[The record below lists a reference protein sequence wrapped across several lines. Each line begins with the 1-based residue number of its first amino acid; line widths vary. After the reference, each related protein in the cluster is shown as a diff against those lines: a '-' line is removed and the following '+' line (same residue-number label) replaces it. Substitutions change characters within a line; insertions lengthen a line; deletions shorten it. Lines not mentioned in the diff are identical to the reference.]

1 MRSRAKLARASAWL
15 LALSTLLTAGL
26 LTAQCVQIHEAGAF
40 SREIVRARLEGLA
53 WAGALWLALLAGTLL
68 LRLPNGKES
77 QLRAPIT
84 TSRSTGEDQSPVLAE
99 NREQRTAAQSSTE
112 AAVEEN
118 PSQLLAENRGQMS
131 TARSATEVVS
141 EENRLH
147 IRDGKRGRR
156 MAARFSTEAV
166 PEEVRLRLRLMRAEK
181 TDAMRAEERR
191 RRMARGACAGICA
204 GCAAMVARY
213 LVNPANFTSRE
224 LEPVIGRMLWHIAPW
239 IFVGFACAILCECV
253 RGRSFRR
260 EIDLAARSVKR
271 ASVENARTDSG
282 VPRERKTYSGE
293 EASIENART
302 GSGEPCERKA
312 RPAKTAARAVA
323 FALAVGL
330 LALGAANGGMR
341 DVLVKAINICTEC
354 IGLG

>member
-15 LALSTLLTAGL
+15 LALSTLLMAGL
-26 LTAQCVQIHEAGAF
+26 LIAQCIQIHEAGAF
-40 SREIVRARLEGLA
+40 SREIVRARLEGLV
-53 WAGALWLALLAGTLL
+53 WAGALWLALLAATLL

-84 TSRSTGEDQSPVLAE
+84 TSRSTGEDQSPMLSE

-147 IRDGKRGRR
+147 IRDGKRGRQT
-156 MAARFSTEAV
+156 AARFSAGAV
-166 PEEVRLRLRLMRAEK
+166 PEEVRLRLLLMRAEK

-204 GCAAMVARY
+204 VCSVMAARY
-213 LVNPANFTSRE
+213 LANPAHFASRE
-224 LEPVIGRMLWHIAPW
+224 LESVIGRMLWHIAPW

-260 EIDLAARSVKR
+260 EIELAARSPER
-271 ASVENARTDSG
+271 ASFKNAQTDSG
-282 VPRERKTYSGE
+282 ASREKR
-293 EASIENART
+293 ARL
-302 GSGEPCERKA
+302 
-312 RPAKTAARAVA
+312 AKTAARAA
-323 FALAVGL
+323 MFALAVVL

>member
-26 LTAQCVQIHEAGAF
+26 LAAQCVQIHEAGAF
-40 SREIVRARLEGLA
+40 SREIVRARLDSLA
-53 WAGALWLALLAGTLL
+53 WAGALWLALLAATLL

-84 TSRSTGEDQSPVLAE
+84 TSRSTGEDQSPMLSE

-147 IRDGKRGRR
+147 IRDGKRGRQT
-156 MAARFSTEAV
+156 AVRFSAGAV
-166 PEEVRLRLRLMRAEK
+166 PEEVRLRLLL
-181 TDAMRAEERR
+181 MRAEERR

-260 EIDLAARSVKR
+260 EIELAARSPER
-271 ASVENARTDSG
+271 ASFKNAQTDSG
-282 VPRERKTYSGE
+282 ASREKR
-293 EASIENART
+293 ARL
-302 GSGEPCERKA
+302 
-312 RPAKTAARAVA
+312 AKTAARAA
-323 FALAVGL
+323 MFALAVAL

>member
-26 LTAQCVQIHEAGAF
+26 LAAQCVQIHEAGAF

-53 WAGALWLALLAGTLL
+53 WAGALWLALLAATLL

-118 PSQLLAENRGQMS
+118 PSHLLAENRRQMS

-156 MAARFSTEAV
+156 MAARFSAEAV
-166 PEEVRLRLRLMRAEK
+166 PEEVRLRLLLMRAEK

-204 GCAAMVARY
+204 VCSVMAARY
-213 LVNPANFTSRE
+213 LANPAHFASRE
-224 LEPVIGRMLWHIAPW
+224 LESVIGRMLWHIAPW

-260 EIDLAARSVKR
+260 EIELAARSPER
-271 ASVENARTDSG
+271 ASFKNAQTDSG
-282 VPRERKTYSGE
+282 ASREKR
-293 EASIENART
+293 ARL
-302 GSGEPCERKA
+302 
-312 RPAKTAARAVA
+312 AKTAARAA
-323 FALAVGL
+323 MFALAVGL

>member
-1 MRSRAKLARASAWL
+1 MRSRAKFARASAWL
-15 LALSTLLTAGL
+15 LALSTLLMAGL
-26 LTAQCVQIHEAGAF
+26 LIAQCIQIHEAGAF
-40 SREIVRARLEGLA
+40 SREIVRARLDSLA
-53 WAGALWLALLAGTLL
+53 WAGGVWLALLAGTLL
-68 LRLPNGKES
+68 LKHMNRRENPLRTSAETRLS
-77 QLRAPIT
+77 A
-84 TSRSTGEDQSPVLAE
+84 DE
-99 NREQRTAAQSSTE
+99 NRSWALVGKHGQQTAAQF
-112 AAVEEN
+112 
-118 PSQLLAENRGQMS
+118 
-131 TARSATEVVS
+131 SA
-141 EENRLH
+141 
-147 IRDGKRGRR
+147 
-156 MAARFSTEAV
+156 EAV
-166 PEEVRLRLRLMRAEK
+166 PEEVRLRLLL
-181 TDAMRAEERR
+181 MRAEERR
-191 RRMARGACAGICA
+191 RRMVRGACAGICA

-224 LEPVIGRMLWHIAPW
+224 LEPVIGRMHWHIAPW

-260 EIDLAARSVKR
+260 EIELAARSVKR

>member
-15 LALSTLLTAGL
+15 LALSTLLMAGL
-26 LTAQCVQIHEAGAF
+26 LIAQCIQIHEAGAF

-84 TSRSTGEDQSPVLAE
+84 TSRSTEESRPPMLSE

-156 MAARFSTEAV
+156 TAARFSTEAV

-181 TDAMRAEERR
+181 TDAMRGEERGWR
-191 RRMARGACAGICA
+191 IARGECGGICA
-204 GCAAMVARY
+204 VCAVMAARY
-213 LVNPANFTSRE
+213 LANPAHFTSRE
-224 LEPVIGRMLWHIAPW
+224 LELVIGRMLWHIAPW

-260 EIDLAARSVKR
+260 EIELAARSPER
-271 ASVENARTDSG
+271 ASFKNAQTDSG
-282 VPRERKTYSGE
+282 ASREKR
-293 EASIENART
+293 ARL
-302 GSGEPCERKA
+302 
-312 RPAKTAARAVA
+312 AKTAARAA
-323 FALAVGL
+323 MFALAVAL

>member
-26 LTAQCVQIHEAGAF
+26 LAAQCVQIHEAGAF
-40 SREIVRARLEGLA
+40 SREIVRARLDSLA
-53 WAGALWLALLAGTLL
+53 WAGALWLALLAATLL
-68 LRLPNGKES
+68 LKHINRKENPLRTSAETRLS
-77 QLRAPIT
+77 A
-84 TSRSTGEDQSPVLAE
+84 DE
-99 NREQRTAAQSSTE
+99 NRSWA
-112 AAVEEN
+112 
-118 PSQLLAENRGQMS
+118 LAGKHGQQ
-131 TARSATEVVS
+131 T
-141 EENRLH
+141 
-147 IRDGKRGRR
+147 
-156 MAARFSTEAV
+156 AARFSAEAV
-166 PEEVRLRLRLMRAEK
+166 PEEVRLRLLLMRAEK

-204 GCAAMVARY
+204 GCAVMVARY

-224 LEPVIGRMLWHIAPW
+224 LELVIGRLLWHIAPW

-260 EIDLAARSVKR
+260 EIELAARSPER
-271 ASVENARTDSG
+271 ASFKNAQTDSG
-282 VPRERKTYSGE
+282 ASREKR
-293 EASIENART
+293 ARL
-302 GSGEPCERKA
+302 
-312 RPAKTAARAVA
+312 AKTAARAA
-323 FALAVGL
+323 MFALAVAL

>member
-15 LALSTLLTAGL
+15 LALSTLLMAGL
-26 LTAQCVQIHEAGAF
+26 LIAQCIQIHEAGAF

-156 MAARFSTEAV
+156 TAARFSAEAV
-166 PEEVRLRLRLMRAEK
+166 PEEVRLRLLLMRAEK
-181 TDAMRAEERR
+181 TDAMRGEERR
-191 RRMARGACAGICA
+191 RRMARGVCAGICA
-204 GCAAMVARY
+204 VCSVMAARY
-213 LVNPANFTSRE
+213 LANPAHFASRE
-224 LEPVIGRMLWHIAPW
+224 LESVIGRMLWHIAPW
-239 IFVGFACAILCECV
+239 IFAGFACAILCECV

-260 EIDLAARSVKR
+260 EIELAVRSPER
-271 ASVENARTDSG
+271 ASFKNAQTDSG
-282 VPRERKTYSGE
+282 ASREKR
-293 EASIENART
+293 ARL
-302 GSGEPCERKA
+302 
-312 RPAKTAARAVA
+312 AKTAARAA
-323 FALAVGL
+323 MFALAVAL

>member
-1 MRSRAKLARASAWL
+1 MRSQAKLARASAWL
-15 LALSTLLTAGL
+15 LALSTLLMAGL
-26 LTAQCVQIHEAGAF
+26 LIAQCIQIHEAGAF

-53 WAGALWLALLAGTLL
+53 WAGALWLALLAATLFL
-68 LRLPNGKES
+68 KHINRKENPLR
-77 QLRAPIT
+77 
-84 TSRSTGEDQSPVLAE
+84 TSAETRLSADE
-99 NREQRTAAQSSTE
+99 NRSWAL
-112 AAVEEN
+112 VGKH
-118 PSQLLAENRGQMS
+118 GQQ
-131 TARSATEVVS
+131 T
-141 EENRLH
+141 
-147 IRDGKRGRR
+147 
-156 MAARFSTEAV
+156 AARFSAEAV
-166 PEEVRLRLRLMRAEK
+166 PEEVRLRLLLMRAEK

-204 GCAAMVARY
+204 VCSVMAARY
-213 LVNPANFTSRE
+213 LANPAHFASRE
-224 LEPVIGRMLWHIAPW
+224 LESVIGRMLWHIAPW

-312 RPAKTAARAVA
+312 RPAKTAARVVA

>member
-15 LALSTLLTAGL
+15 LALSTLLMAGL
-26 LTAQCVQIHEAGAF
+26 LIAQCIQIHEAGAF

-53 WAGALWLALLAGTLL
+53 WAGALWLALLAATLL

-156 MAARFSTEAV
+156 TAARFSAEAV
-166 PEEVRLRLRLMRAEK
+166 PEEVRLRLLLMRAEK
-181 TDAMRAEERR
+181 TDAMRGEERR
-191 RRMARGACAGICA
+191 RRMARGVCAGICA
-204 GCAAMVARY
+204 VCSVMAARY
-213 LVNPANFTSRE
+213 LANPAHFASRE
-224 LEPVIGRMLWHIAPW
+224 LESVIGRMLWHIAPW
-239 IFVGFACAILCECV
+239 IFAGFACAILCECV

-260 EIDLAARSVKR
+260 EIELAVRSPER
-271 ASVENARTDSG
+271 ASFKNAQTDSG
-282 VPRERKTYSGE
+282 ASREKR
-293 EASIENART
+293 ARL
-302 GSGEPCERKA
+302 
-312 RPAKTAARAVA
+312 AKTAARAA
-323 FALAVGL
+323 MFALAVAL

>member
-1 MRSRAKLARASAWL
+1 MRSQAKLARASAWL
-15 LALSTLLTAGL
+15 LALSTLLMAGL
-26 LTAQCVQIHEAGAF
+26 LIAQCIQIHEAGAF

-131 TARSATEVVS
+131 TTRSATEVVS

-147 IRDGKRGRR
+147 IRDGKRGQRT
-156 MAARFSTEAV
+156 AARFSAEAV
-166 PEEVRLRLRLMRAEK
+166 PEEVRLRLLLMRAEK

-204 GCAAMVARY
+204 GCAA
-213 LVNPANFTSRE
+213 
-224 LEPVIGRMLWHIAPW
+224 
-239 IFVGFACAILCECV
+239 
-253 RGRSFRR
+253 
-260 EIDLAARSVKR
+260 
-271 ASVENARTDSG
+271 
-282 VPRERKTYSGE
+282 
-293 EASIENART
+293 
-302 GSGEPCERKA
+302 
-312 RPAKTAARAVA
+312 
-323 FALAVGL
+323 
-330 LALGAANGGMR
+330 
-341 DVLVKAINICTEC
+341 
-354 IGLG
+354 

>member
-26 LTAQCVQIHEAGAF
+26 LAAQCVQIHEAGAF
-40 SREIVRARLEGLA
+40 SREIVRARLDSLA
-53 WAGALWLALLAGTLL
+53 WAGALWLALLAATLL
-68 LRLPNGKES
+68 LKHINRKENPLRTSAETRLS
-77 QLRAPIT
+77 A
-84 TSRSTGEDQSPVLAE
+84 DE
-99 NREQRTAAQSSTE
+99 NRSWALAGKHGQQM
-112 AAVEEN
+112 AV
-118 PSQLLAENRGQMS
+118 
-131 TARSATEVVS
+131 
-141 EENRLH
+141 
-147 IRDGKRGRR
+147 
-156 MAARFSTEAV
+156 RFSAEAV
-166 PEEVRLRLRLMRAEK
+166 PEEVRLRLLLMRAEK
-181 TDAMRAEERR
+181 TDAMRGEERR

-224 LEPVIGRMLWHIAPW
+224 LELVIGRLLWHIAPW

-260 EIDLAARSVKR
+260 EIELAARSPER
-271 ASVENARTDSG
+271 ASFKNAQTDSG
-282 VPRERKTYSGE
+282 ASREKR
-293 EASIENART
+293 ARL
-302 GSGEPCERKA
+302 
-312 RPAKTAARAVA
+312 AKTAARAA
-323 FALAVGL
+323 MFALAVAL

>member
-26 LTAQCVQIHEAGAF
+26 LIAQCIQIHEAGAF
-40 SREIVRARLEGLA
+40 SREIVRARLEGLV
-53 WAGALWLALLAGTLL
+53 WAGALWLALLAATLL
-68 LRLPNGKES
+68 LKHINRKENL
-77 QLRAPIT
+77 LR
-84 TSRSTGEDQSPVLAE
+84 TSAETHLSADE
-99 NREQRTAAQSSTE
+99 NRSWA
-112 AAVEEN
+112 
-118 PSQLLAENRGQMS
+118 LAGKHGQQ
-131 TARSATEVVS
+131 T
-141 EENRLH
+141 
-147 IRDGKRGRR
+147 
-156 MAARFSTEAV
+156 AARFSAEAV

-260 EIDLAARSVKR
+260 EIELAARSPER
-271 ASVENARTDSG
+271 ASFKNAQTDSG
-282 VPRERKTYSGE
+282 ASREKR
-293 EASIENART
+293 ARL
-302 GSGEPCERKA
+302 
-312 RPAKTAARAVA
+312 AKTAARAA
-323 FALAVGL
+323 MFALAVAL

-354 IGLG
+354 IDLG

>member
-26 LTAQCVQIHEAGAF
+26 LIAQCIQIHEAGAF

-53 WAGALWLALLAGTLL
+53 WAGALWLALLAATLL
-68 LRLPNGKES
+68 LKHINRKENPLRTSAETRLS
-77 QLRAPIT
+77 A
-84 TSRSTGEDQSPVLAE
+84 DE
-99 NREQRTAAQSSTE
+99 NRSWALVGKHGQQM
-112 AAVEEN
+112 AV
-118 PSQLLAENRGQMS
+118 
-131 TARSATEVVS
+131 
-141 EENRLH
+141 
-147 IRDGKRGRR
+147 
-156 MAARFSTEAV
+156 RFSAEAV
-166 PEEVRLRLRLMRAEK
+166 PEEVRLRLLLMRAEK
-181 TDAMRAEERR
+181 TDAMRGEERGR
-191 RRMARGACAGICA
+191 RIARGACAGICA

-260 EIDLAARSVKR
+260 EIELAVRSPER
-271 ASVENARTDSG
+271 ASFKNAQTDSG
-282 VPRERKTYSGE
+282 TSREKR
-293 EASIENART
+293 ARL
-302 GSGEPCERKA
+302 
-312 RPAKTAARAVA
+312 AKTAARAA
-323 FALAVGL
+323 MFALAVAL

>member
-26 LTAQCVQIHEAGAF
+26 LIAQCIQIHEAGAF

-156 MAARFSTEAV
+156 RDFQ
-166 PEEVRLRLRLMRAEK
+166 RKLC
-181 TDAMRAEERR
+181 RR
-191 RRMARGACAGICA
+191 RFGFGCFLCA
-204 GCAAMVARY
+204 
-213 LVNPANFTSRE
+213 PK
-224 LEPVIGRMLWHIAPW
+224 
-239 IFVGFACAILCECV
+239 
-253 RGRSFRR
+253 RR
-260 EIDLAARSVKR
+260 TRCAARSAGGEWR
-271 ASVENARTDSG
+271 AACAPVSVRDAR
-282 VPRERKTYSGE
+282 RWL
-293 EASIENART
+293 
-302 GSGEPCERKA
+302 
-312 RPAKTAARAVA
+312 RA
-323 FALAVGL
+323 
-330 LALGAANGGMR
+330 
-341 DVLVKAINICTEC
+341 IW
-354 IGLG
+354 

>member
-26 LTAQCVQIHEAGAF
+26 LIAQCIQIREAGAF
-40 SREIVRARLEGLA
+40 SREIVRARLESLA
-53 WAGALWLALLAGTLL
+53 WAGALWLALLAATLL
-68 LRLPNGKES
+68 LKHLNRKENPLRTSAETRLS
-77 QLRAPIT
+77 A
-84 TSRSTGEDQSPVLAE
+84 DE
-99 NREQRTAAQSSTE
+99 NRSWALAGKHGQQM
-112 AAVEEN
+112 AV
-118 PSQLLAENRGQMS
+118 
-131 TARSATEVVS
+131 
-141 EENRLH
+141 
-147 IRDGKRGRR
+147 
-156 MAARFSTEAV
+156 RFSAEAV
-166 PEEVRLRLRLMRAEK
+166 PEEVRLRLLLMRAEK

-213 LVNPANFTSRE
+213 LANPAHFASRE

-260 EIDLAARSVKR
+260 EIELAARSPER
-271 ASVENARTDSG
+271 ASFKNAQTDSG
-282 VPRERKTYSGE
+282 ASREKR
-293 EASIENART
+293 ARL
-302 GSGEPCERKA
+302 
-312 RPAKTAARAVA
+312 AKTAARAVA
-323 FALAVGL
+323 FALAVAL

>member
-26 LTAQCVQIHEAGAF
+26 LIAQCIQIHEAGAF

-53 WAGALWLALLAGTLL
+53 WAGGVWLALLAGTLL

-84 TSRSTGEDQSPVLAE
+84 TSRSTEESRPPMLSE

-156 MAARFSTEAV
+156 TAARFSTEAV

-204 GCAAMVARY
+204 VCVVMAARY
-213 LVNPANFTSRE
+213 LANPAHFASRE
-224 LEPVIGRMLWHIAPW
+224 LEPVIGHMLWHIAPW

-260 EIDLAARSVKR
+260 EIELAARSPER
-271 ASVENARTDSG
+271 ASFKNAQTDSG
-282 VPRERKTYSGE
+282 ASREKR
-293 EASIENART
+293 ARL
-302 GSGEPCERKA
+302 
-312 RPAKTAARAVA
+312 AKTAARAA
-323 FALAVGL
+323 MFALAVAL

-341 DVLVKAINICTEC
+341 DVLVKAINICMEC

>member
-1 MRSRAKLARASAWL
+1 M
-15 LALSTLLTAGL
+15 
-26 LTAQCVQIHEAGAF
+26 
-40 SREIVRARLEGLA
+40 
-53 WAGALWLALLAGTLL
+53 
-68 LRLPNGKES
+68 
-77 QLRAPIT
+77 
-84 TSRSTGEDQSPVLAE
+84 
-99 NREQRTAAQSSTE
+99 
-112 AAVEEN
+112 
-118 PSQLLAENRGQMS
+118 
-131 TARSATEVVS
+131 
-141 EENRLH
+141 
-147 IRDGKRGRR
+147 
-156 MAARFSTEAV
+156 
-166 PEEVRLRLRLMRAEK
+166 PEEVRLRLLLMRAEK

-260 EIDLAARSVKR
+260 EIELAVRSPER
-271 ASVENARTDSG
+271 ASFKNAQTDSG
-282 VPRERKTYSGE
+282 ASREKR
-293 EASIENART
+293 ARL
-302 GSGEPCERKA
+302 
-312 RPAKTAARAVA
+312 AKTAARAA
-323 FALAVGL
+323 MFALAVAL

>member
-1 MRSRAKLARASAWL
+1 MRSQAKLARASAWL
-15 LALSTLLTAGL
+15 LALSTLLMAGL
-26 LTAQCVQIHEAGAF
+26 LIAQCIQIHEAGAF

-53 WAGALWLALLAGTLL
+53 WAGALWLALLAATLL
-68 LRLPNGKES
+68 LKHINRKENPLRTSAETRLS
-77 QLRAPIT
+77 A
-84 TSRSTGEDQSPVLAE
+84 DE
-99 NREQRTAAQSSTE
+99 NRSWALAGKHGQQM
-112 AAVEEN
+112 AV
-118 PSQLLAENRGQMS
+118 
-131 TARSATEVVS
+131 
-141 EENRLH
+141 
-147 IRDGKRGRR
+147 
-156 MAARFSTEAV
+156 RFSAEAV
-166 PEEVRLRLRLMRAEK
+166 PEEVRLRLLLMRAEK

-224 LEPVIGRMLWHIAPW
+224 LELVIGRLLWHIAPW

-260 EIDLAARSVKR
+260 EIKLAARSPER
-271 ASVENARTDSG
+271 ASFKNAQTDSG
-282 VPRERKTYSGE
+282 ASREKR
-293 EASIENART
+293 ARL
-302 GSGEPCERKA
+302 
-312 RPAKTAARAVA
+312 AKTAARAA
-323 FALAVGL
+323 MFALAVAL

>member
-15 LALSTLLTAGL
+15 LALSTLLMAGL
-26 LTAQCVQIHEAGAF
+26 LIAQCIQIHEAGAF
-40 SREIVRARLEGLA
+40 SRDIVRARLEGLA
-53 WAGALWLALLAGTLL
+53 WAGALWLALLIGTLL

-84 TSRSTGEDQSPVLAE
+84 TSRLTGEDQSPVLAE

-147 IRDGKRGRR
+147 RRAGKRGRR
-156 MAARFSTEAV
+156 TAARFSTEAV
-166 PEEVRLRLRLMRAEK
+166 PEAVRLRLRLMRAEK
-181 TDAMRAEERR
+181 TDAMRGEERGR
-191 RRMARGACAGICA
+191 RIARGACAGICA
-204 GCAAMVARY
+204 VCAVMAARY
-213 LVNPANFTSRE
+213 LANPAHFTSRE

-260 EIDLAARSVKR
+260 EIELAARSPER
-271 ASVENARTDSG
+271 ASFKNAQTDSG
-282 VPRERKTYSGE
+282 ASREKR
-293 EASIENART
+293 ARL
-302 GSGEPCERKA
+302 
-312 RPAKTAARAVA
+312 AKTAARAVA
-323 FALAVGL
+323 FALAVAL

>member
-15 LALSTLLTAGL
+15 LALSTLFTAGL
-26 LTAQCVQIHEAGAF
+26 LAAQCVQIHEAGAF

-131 TARSATEVVS
+131 TTRSATEVVS

-156 MAARFSTEAV
+156 TAARFSTEAV

-181 TDAMRAEERR
+181 TDAMRGEERGR
-191 RRMARGACAGICA
+191 RIARGVCAGICA
-204 GCAAMVARY
+204 VCSVMAARY
-213 LVNPANFTSRE
+213 LANPAHFASRE
-224 LEPVIGRMLWHIAPW
+224 LESVIGRMLWHIAPW
-239 IFVGFACAILCECV
+239 TLVGFACAILCECFC
-253 RGRSFRR
+253 GRSLRR
-260 EIDLAARSVKR
+260 KIDLATRSVKR

-282 VPRERKTYSGE
+282 VPREKKTYLGE
-293 EASIENART
+293 EASIENAQT
-302 GSGEPCERKA
+302 DSGALREKRA
-312 RPAKTAARAVA
+312 RLAKTAARAVA
-323 FALAVGL
+323 LALAVSL

>member
-26 LTAQCVQIHEAGAF
+26 LAAQCVQIHEAGAF
-40 SREIVRARLEGLA
+40 SREIVRARLDSLA
-53 WAGALWLALLAGTLL
+53 WAGGVWLALLIGTLL

-118 PSQLLAENRGQMS
+118 PSQLLSENRGQMS

-166 PEEVRLRLRLMRAEK
+166 PEEVQLRLRLMRAEK
-181 TDAMRAEERR
+181 TDAMRGEERR
-191 RRMARGACAGICA
+191 RRIARGVCAGICA
-204 GCAAMVARY
+204 VCAVMAARY
-213 LVNPANFTSRE
+213 LANPAHFASRE
-224 LEPVIGRMLWHIAPW
+224 LESVIGRMLWHIAPW
-239 IFVGFACAILCECV
+239 TLIGFACAILCEWFC
-253 RGRSFRR
+253 GRSLRR
-260 EIDLAARSVKR
+260 EIDLAARSGER
-271 ASVENARTDSG
+271 
-282 VPRERKTYSGE
+282 VP
-293 EASIENART
+293 IENAQTDSDR
-302 GSGEPCERKA
+302 SCEGKA
-312 RPAKTAARAVA
+312 QLIKTAARAVA
-323 FALAVGL
+323 FALAVSL

>member
-1 MRSRAKLARASAWL
+1 MRSQAKLARASAWL
-15 LALSTLLTAGL
+15 LALSTLLMAGL
-26 LTAQCVQIHEAGAF
+26 LIAQCIQIHEAGAF
-40 SREIVRARLEGLA
+40 SREIVRARLDSLA
-53 WAGALWLALLAGTLL
+53 WAGGVWLALLAGTLL

-131 TARSATEVVS
+131 TTRSATEVVS
-141 EENRLH
+141 GENRLH

-156 MAARFSTEAV
+156 TAARFSAEAV
-166 PEEVRLRLRLMRAEK
+166 PEEVRLRLLLMRAEK
-181 TDAMRAEERR
+181 MDAMRAEERR
-191 RRMARGACAGICA
+191 RRIARGACGGICA
-204 GCAAMVARY
+204 VCAVMAARY
-213 LVNPANFTSRE
+213 LANPAHFTSRE

-239 IFVGFACAILCECV
+239 TLVGFACAILCECF
-253 RGRSFRR
+253 RGRSLRR

-271 ASVENARTDSG
+271 ASVENTRTDSG

>member
-15 LALSTLLTAGL
+15 LALSTLLAAGL
-26 LTAQCVQIHEAGAF
+26 LAAQCVQIHEAGAF
-40 SREIVRARLEGLA
+40 SREIVRARLDSLA
-53 WAGALWLALLAGTLL
+53 WAGALWLALLAATLL
-68 LRLPNGKES
+68 LKHINRKENPLRTSAETRLS
-77 QLRAPIT
+77 A
-84 TSRSTGEDQSPVLAE
+84 DE
-99 NREQRTAAQSSTE
+99 NRSWA
-112 AAVEEN
+112 
-118 PSQLLAENRGQMS
+118 LAGKHGQQ
-131 TARSATEVVS
+131 T
-141 EENRLH
+141 
-147 IRDGKRGRR
+147 
-156 MAARFSTEAV
+156 AARFSAEAV
-166 PEEVRLRLRLMRAEK
+166 PEEVRLRLLLMRAEK

-224 LEPVIGRMLWHIAPW
+224 LELVIGRLLWHIAPW

-260 EIDLAARSVKR
+260 EIKLAARSPER
-271 ASVENARTDSG
+271 ASFKNAQTDSG
-282 VPRERKTYSGE
+282 ASREKR
-293 EASIENART
+293 ARL
-302 GSGEPCERKA
+302 
-312 RPAKTAARAVA
+312 AKTAARAA
-323 FALAVGL
+323 MFALAVAL